1 MNSKKTPQELY
12 KIAREFE
19 KKNKNLIIG
28 DIIGVGGYGLVVDI
42 KKPYNS
48 LVGKLI
54 KKEINDETNL
64 ILEFKGPNIV
74 KINKI
79 YSENIKL
86 DNIEEKYHFILME
99 KAYLKDLKNFNRETY
114 KNGILKLIIK
124 SPFEGV
130 ISDNLIKYY
139 CYEIIKGFES
149 LERSDYSHFDIKP
162 DNILIFFNLIMKLS
176 DFSLLRNP
184 NKIKTNNG
192 KIRIPGGTPGYL
204 SPEYFENSDVSYDVA
219 KKQDYFALGSTI
231 YYLKYGEPM
240 LKSPIYENDGEKTS
254 DSIIDLLQRA
264 MDNIKSKKLSDQ
276 DFIDFLCSL
285 INYKPDDRPIFEE
298 IYRNKW
304 LNKNIDKIMEFYK
317 ENYTNEEK
325 LIMELNKSD
334 YLIRKK
340 SELNKDRKKFN
351 FNKNNFKKNN
361 LKKK

>member
-1 MNSKKTPQELY
+1 
-12 KIAREFE
+12 
-19 KKNKNLIIG
+19 
-28 DIIGVGGYGLVVDI
+28 
-42 KKPYNS
+42 
-48 LVGKLI
+48 
-54 KKEINDETNL
+54 
-64 ILEFKGPNIV
+64 
-74 KINKI
+74 
-79 YSENIKL
+79 
-86 DNIEEKYHFILME
+86 ME
-99 KAYLKDLKNFNRETY
+99 KAFLKDLKYIIKETY

-124 SPFEGV
+124 SPFEGI

-149 LERSDYSHFDIKP
+149 LDRKDYSHFDIKP

-176 DFSLLRNP
+176 DFSLLRSP
-184 NKIKTNNG
+184 NKIKTKDN
-192 KIRIPGGTPGYL
+192 KIRIPGGTHGYL
-204 SPEYFENSDVSYDVA
+204 SPEYYENSVVPYEVA

-240 LKSPIYENDGEKTS
+240 LKCPLYEDDSEKTS

-285 INYKPDDRPIFEE
+285 INYKPDDRSIFEE

-304 LNKNIDKIMEFYK
+304 LNKNLDKIMEFYK

-334 YLIRKK
+334 YLIHKK
-340 SELNKDRKKFN
+340 SELKKIINK
-351 FNKNNFKKNN
+351 
-361 LKKK
+361 